1 MGGPRQRG
9 SGRSLKDLKKELNVK
24 HVNHERERLHV
35 KIGPNQ
41 TNNTGFEPWTPSPQ
55 AALKIL
61 ISARLGSAVW

>member
-9 SGRSLKDLKKELNVK
+9 SGGALKDLKKELNVK

-41 TNNTGFEPWTPSPQ
+41 TKLDQIELSWTSLLKFDQIAPS
-55 AALKIL
+55 
-61 ISARLGSAVW
+61 